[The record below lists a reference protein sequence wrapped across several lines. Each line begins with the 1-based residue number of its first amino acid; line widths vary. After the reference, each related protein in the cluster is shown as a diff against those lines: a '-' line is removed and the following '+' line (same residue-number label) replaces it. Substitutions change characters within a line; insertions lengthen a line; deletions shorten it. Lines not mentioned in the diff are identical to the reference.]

1 MKVLCLLSNLLGN
14 KVLSAHYRG
23 AIERIPGLEVEY
35 LYLSPEDYGA
45 YPVPPL
51 LRKSNIVES
60 LYVAG
65 RKFKDVDCSPY
76 DVVVVGCFEILWA
89 IRKQLKAAPVVTFL
103 DTTPIAARRMLTNRI
118 GTAQARLKGAVYNAA
133 YSAVFGPIFR
143 KVALFLP
150 TSPWCGRSLTND
162 FRVEAK
168 RVRPVYPALDL
179 SFWNREGKVENT
191 DGPVKLLF
199 VGNDFKRKGGLQL
212 LNIYT
217 RLAGKASLTII
228 SNDPCMKEL
237 QLPEGVVH
245 LSNIPHDKMPEHFK
259 EADLFVF
266 PTRHDQL
273 PLVTTE
279 AMACGLAVLTNDV
292 GALSDFVVTDTNG
305 VLFRADS
312 TEDEWV
318 KAVGEL
324 ADDREKLARMGR
336 KARQTAE
343 KNFARED
350 FLAAVERA
358 LKDAKSL

>member
-14 KVLSAHYRG
+14 KVLSAHYRS

-35 LYLSPEDYGA
+35 LYMSPGDYGTH
-45 YPVPPL
+45 PVPAL

-60 LYVAG
+60 LYVAD
-65 RKFKDVDCSPY
+65 KVFKDVDCTSY

-89 IRKQLKAAPVVTFL
+89 IRKQLDAVPVLTFL
-103 DTTPIAARRMLTNRI
+103 DTTPIAARRMLTNRVR
-118 GTAQARLKGAVYNAA
+118 TTGAKIMGALFNAA
-133 YSAVFGPIFR
+133 YAALFSPIFR
-143 KVALFLP
+143 KVSLFLP
-150 TSPWCGRSLTND
+150 TSPWCGRSLVD
-162 FRVEAK
+162 AFGVEPK
-168 RVRPVYPALDL
+168 RVRPVFPALDL
-179 SFWNREGKVENT
+179 SFWNREGKTENM
-191 DGPVKLLF
+191 DEPVRMLF

-212 LNIYT
+212 LNIYR

-228 SNDPCMKEL
+228 SNDPFMKEL
-237 QLPEGVVH
+237 HLPEGVVH
-245 LSNIPHDKMPEHFK
+245 LSNIPHDRMPEHFK
-259 EADLFVF
+259 AADLFVF

-279 AMACGLAVLTNDV
+279 AMACGLPVLTNDV

-305 VLFRADS
+305 VLFRSDS

-318 KAVGEL
+318 KAVAEL

-336 KARQTAE
+336 SARQTAE
-343 KNFARED
+343 RNFAKED
-350 FLAAVERA
+350 FLAAVEQA